1 MGHGTDVF
9 VIGGGPVGLAAGI
22 AIREKGFEVTVA
34 DGVMPPI
41 DKACGEGLMPDAVA
55 ALAKLGVSISESNG
69 QVFRGIRFIENRRRV
84 VADFPKGQGVGVRR
98 TVLHEK
104 IVERARSCGVSLLW
118 NTPVVG
124 ICPEGVVLTR
134 EIVPAKWIVGADG
147 SNSRVRRWTGLE
159 AHREHKRRFACRR
172 HFHVKPWSDR
182 AEVYWG
188 QGAQAYVTGVGREE
202 ICVALISRRP
212 DMQFT
217 ETIREFPEL
226 ASRLE
231 SAERVGGERGAV
243 TAMHSLKRVYKKNVA
258 LIGDASGGV
267 DAITG
272 DGLCLGFYQAKAL
285 AEALAS
291 GRLFEYQKAH
301 RRLGRPAAWMGRL
314 LLLLDARPSLRRRV
328 LRAFE
333 TEPGVFER
341 LLAIHV
347 GETSTTHLAS
357 TVAQFSWRFLAAGVP
372 EFRK

>member
-1 MGHGTDVF
+1 MGHETDVF
-9 VIGGGPVGLAAGI
+9 IIGGGPVGLAAAI
-22 AIREKGFEVTVA
+22 AIREKGFNVTVA

-55 ALAKLGVSISESNG
+55 ALRMLGVNLEKSDG
-69 QVFRGIRFIENRRRV
+69 QAFRGIRFIENQKRV
-84 VADFPKGQGVGVRR
+84 LADFPKGQGIGVRR

-104 IVERARSCGVSLLW
+104 IVERARACGISLLW

-124 ICPEGVVLTR
+124 ISSGGVMLTR
-134 EIVPAKWIVGADG
+134 GVIAAKWIVGADG

-188 QGAQAYVTGVGREE
+188 QGAQAYVTAVGKEE
-202 ICVALISRRP
+202 VCVALISRRP

-217 ETIREFPEL
+217 ETLREFPEL
-226 ASRLE
+226 VSRLE

-243 TAMHSLKRVYKKNVA
+243 TAMHSLKRVYRGNVA

-272 DGLCLGFYQAKAL
+272 DGLCLGFCQAKAL
-285 AEALAS
+285 AEALVS
-291 GRLFEYQKAH
+291 GRLSEYQKAH
-301 RRLGRPAAWMGRL
+301 RRLGRRAAWMGRL
-314 LLLLDARPSLRRRV
+314 LLLLDARVSLRRRV

-333 TEPGVFER
+333 TEPSVFER

-347 GETSTTHLAS
+347 GETSTAYLAS
-357 TVAQFSWRFLAAGVP
+357 TVAQFSWLFLTA
-372 EFRK
+372 